1 MSQRVVDQY
10 VRWIV
15 RHVRDQTLKTIS
27 NQFRTG
33 YVTDPN
39 DPLYRRP
46 YHRLL
51 RAGVPEAAL
60 PAVLDLVI
68 QSVDAAIQTALWQAD
83 QLRTTGHLRVS
94 LLASAADGDQQ
105 ASWVELS
112 HEHLTYERFGEW
124 AEELAEIRT
133 AADLDAL
140 VRRGRQRAGGEWKD
154 PVGGSADG
162 EQKAG

>member
-1 MSQRVVDQY
+1 MLSSASMSQQVVDQY
-10 VRWIV
+10 VRWII
-15 RHVRDQTLKTIS
+15 RHVRDKSLKTLS
-27 NQFRTG
+27 NQFRGG

-39 DPLYRRP
+39 DPLHRGP

-60 PAVLDLVI
+60 PAVLDLII
-68 QSVDAAIQTALWQAD
+68 QSVDAAIGTALWQAD
-83 QLRTTGHLRVS
+83 HLRTTGHLRVS
-94 LLASAADGDQQ
+94 LLESAAEGEEP

-112 HEHLTYERFGEW
+112 QQHLTYERFGEW

-140 VRRGRQRAGGEWKD
+140 VRRGRNWAGGEWED
-154 PVGGSADG
+154 PVS
-162 EQKAG
+162 KP